1 MQRRGLLR
9 ASLLTPILGAPALL
23 SRAARAEMAWPERT
37 VTIVSPFAPGSSSDI
52 VARAIGVQMQQ
63 GIGKPVVVENRPGA
77 TGEIG
82 ARFVIRSAPDGHTLM
97 HAPIST
103 WAINIALRPNLGYD
117 PVRDF
122 SPVTLAVTTPN
133 VLVVNPEKV
142 PVRDLA
148 EAPEDEVLHL
158 WTGLGYY
165 TRARNLQKTA
175 QIIMREHGGEFPRSV
190 ESLSELP
197 GIGRST
203 AGAIAS
209 LSMGVRAPILDGN
222 VKRVLARYVAQE
234 GYPGEPKVAKQLW
247 DIAERLTPHKRV
259 GHYTQ
264 AMMDLGATL
273 CTRSKPTCL
282 LCPVRSGCQAHL
294 LGLEIRYP
302 VPKPRKALPQ
312 KRTLMPLLV
321 NDSGDILL
329 YRRPSTGLW
338 GGLWSL
344 PELDDLAQLDSLGQ
358 QQQLTFGARRE
369 LEGLTHTFSHFQ
381 LAIEPWLIEV
391 TEQPGRVAEG
401 DWLWYNLATPPRLG
415 LAAPVKKLLKRAA
428 QAITA
433 GEPT

>member
-1 MQRRGLLR
+1 M
-9 ASLLTPILGAPALL
+9 
-23 SRAARAEMAWPERT
+23 RAEQFSTAVLDWYDRHGRHDLPWQQDITPYRVWVSEIMLQQTQVST
-37 VTIVSPFAPGSSSDI
+37 V
-52 VARAIGVQMQQ
+52 
-63 GIGKPVVVENRPGA
+63 
-77 TGEIG
+77 
-82 ARFVIRSAPDGHTLM
+82 
-97 HAPIST
+97 
-103 WAINIALRPNLGYD
+103 LGYFD
-117 PVRDF
+117 RFMAALPTVK
-122 SPVTLAVTTPN
+122 A
-133 VLVVNPEKV
+133 
-142 PVRDLA
+142 LA

-175 QIIMREHGGEFPRSV
+175 QIVMDQHGGEFPRSV
-190 ESLSELP
+190 EQLTELP

-247 DIAERLTPHKRV
+247 DVAERFTPHTRV
-259 GHYTQ
+259 NNYTQ

-273 CTRSKPTCL
+273 CTRSKPSCL
-282 LCPVRSGCQAHL
+282 LCPLQSGCQAHM

-302 VPKPRKALPQ
+302 IAKPRKTLPQ
-312 KRTLMPLLV
+312 KHTLMPILA
-321 NDSGDILL
+321 NRDGDILL
-329 YRRPSTGLW
+329 YRRPSSGLW

-344 PELDDLAQLDSLGQ
+344 PELSESAALDTFAAQRGLTLGS
-358 QQQLTFGARRE
+358 RRE
-369 LEGLTHTFSHFQ
+369 LAGITHTFSHFQ
-381 LAIEPWLIEV
+381 LAIEPWLIQVESS
-391 TEQPGRVAEG
+391 TSSVAEA

-428 QAITA
+428 DELKA